1 MRKTI
6 TGCVTGAATV
16 LALAACSNSA
26 APAAAPSTTHRT
38 TPPAAATAPDT
49 TALAAAGA
57 TPSAAS
63 CTAQMA
69 AWYTRATENGENS
82 LVAGWRHLWIYV
94 IPPDAATLAA
104 QHASAHALLGATLT
118 GAEPRGGPPACNS
131 VAVTAWDN
139 ALTDL
144 GDAATIMQGTTTLE
158 PATPAA
164 AQDAND
170 GFAQLSIVTAQGELA
185 MTAAAA
191 TPTASPVTPAAVPSP
206 STTACFVPDIAGNN
220 AAYAS
225 SAVQAA
231 GFHVVLVTKA
241 DPDRPNGF
249 PAGLVW
255 GGNPLPDETRAPCGS
270 TVTLYVQP

>member
-6 TGCVTGAATV
+6 TGCVTGVAAV
-16 LALAACSNSA
+16 FALAACSNSA

-38 TPPAAATAPDT
+38 TPPAAATAPGT
-49 TALAAAGA
+49 TAPAAAGT

-69 AWYTRATENGENS
+69 AWYTPAAENS
-82 LVAGWRHLWIYV
+82 QSSPIASWRNLWTYV

-131 VAVTAWDN
+131 VAATAWDN

-144 GDAATIMQGTTTLE
+144 GDAATIMQRTTTLE
-158 PATPAA
+158 PPTPAA

-170 GFAQLSIVTAQGELA
+170 GFAQLGIVTAQGELA

-191 TPTASPVTPAAVPSP
+191 TPTQAASPVTPAAVPSP
-206 STTACFVPDIAGNN
+206 SPTACFTPDVYGN

-241 DPDRPNGF
+241 DPESSSY

-255 GGNPLPDETRAPCGS
+255 GGDPPLDETRAPCGS